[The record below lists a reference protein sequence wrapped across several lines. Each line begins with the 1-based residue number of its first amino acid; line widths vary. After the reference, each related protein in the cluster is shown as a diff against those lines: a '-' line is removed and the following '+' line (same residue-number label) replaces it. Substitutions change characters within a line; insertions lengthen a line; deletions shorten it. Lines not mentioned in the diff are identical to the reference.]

1 MPLCFPPSGRA
12 AVDMQPSPR
21 GFSSPQGPSPKLLCA
36 GHAPKPLTRMSAH
49 CWSLDENLS
58 CSPQHNVAIIA
69 PLQENDTCLLVHSGP
84 RKADRDLS
92 GSCWEKESFTDGWK
106 LLLLSDLQFLL
117 QGRGCYLHPGFRA
130 SSRSSAGAPALVV
143 SGGKGPFVFMSTC
156 CTKPAPSLWVL
167 PPESSTL
174 GSISESHRLKLRQGQ
189 AGEVCVS

>member
-130 SSRSSAGAPALVV
+130 SGLRLGRQQGLLHWLYLEEKDLLFSCPHAARSPPPPFGSFLQNRAPL
-143 SGGKGPFVFMSTC
+143 
-156 CTKPAPSLWVL
+156 APS
-167 PPESSTL
+167 
-174 GSISESHRLKLRQGQ
+174 
-189 AGEVCVS
+189 VSLTD